1 MEDEKEAVQSV
12 AEKQVEEVS
21 RGASRLAWIMSS
33 PANCHVRC
41 ASTGSTSRAWCVA
54 HDPPLGPLP
63 AHSSLVQLTNLGAL
77 PLSRM
82 HSTLNMLAPGYK
94 GKTVDELTALLEK
107 VAAEGLVTKTAS
119 GSWKIVK

>member
-1 MEDEKEAVQSV
+1 
-12 AEKQVEEVS
+12 
-21 RGASRLAWIMSS
+21 MSS
-33 PANCHVRC
+33 HASCHFRC

-54 HDPPLGPLP
+54 LDPRLGPFP